1 MVCLIIGKVVEG
13 NSVKSYVVMNENGST
28 QLVKRVSIFKFCRDN
43 DVLNVTV
50 SKNSLTGKGV
60 MLSNIPK
67 YKDTGIF
74 GMQQVGGMSQ
84 EEVMQLAQPY
94 IEQYRQNKQRKQSK
108 QNNSNDKSK
117 QEQYVMSKIDIIELL
132 INCALQMK
140 NITNEMAS
148 NGDFT
153 RYIKQIDIDNAE
165 GDSLDNLIKRQ
176 GVNGLAKGLLD
187 RLNRLKNRVKKF
199 GLNKNLL
206 VMIEHLEKEC
216 EQLKKLHS
224 ETKQIIKQNK
234 DKESIEEKENRQL
247 ESDAESENIDDIPVV
262 EDAHID
268 AIEIDTSD
276 KYIQSIDD
284 IFGDIPVVDD
294 AADDG
299 VLVTVENDSIP
310 IVDDVSNDSVP
321 VTPEKEANSIEKE
334 AKSIEKEE
342 KLDIKNVIDELFLS
356 HDGYKTQDHSSKNGI
371 TAEYRSW
378 DQFGMSIVD
387 ILTIIYKGKDNRF
400 MVRAEIP
407 PLFNVKGYNA
417 GIFKFPGDY
426 TVKITRENIDKA
438 KSELQNYISNAVQIY
453 AEADK
458 ILDEQYKLHKQL
470 KKEIM
475 RARKN
480 LELEYA
486 LYSSQDIISLTQDI
500 DIVDNFIDYIGNGL
514 VARTKSA
521 LATWK
526 ELCISE
532 NIVYA
537 KTIESDL
544 KSLINEA
551 KEIEQR
557 EIKRQQERERQIE
570 KEIQQERERQQE
582 NRDTE
587 TYESDD
593 ENNKFEDDTFKE
605 DLNNIIVKGDDTL
618 YDINSIREGDY
629 ITPFVYRAEIILS
642 QILAAFSTEMELD
655 TESDFSTQKEII
667 SVDMLDPN
675 DDYDDEDDALGKTAL
690 SNEADKCIDEVN
702 DIAKQF
708 IDCIEDINSLS
719 SKSVDSLMSLY
730 NRLEG
735 INVDDSDDYA
745 YNPNSGFTS
754 IYLDFLDELNDI
766 IKSILS
772 SIEECI
778 EKCRETLE
786 KKDTSN
792 NNGIDYT
799 YTTAS
804 NDEIREALAN
814 LSDI

>member
-1 MVCLIIGKVVEG
+1 MNQVYDIWLLIGREAEG
-13 NSVKSYVVMNENGST
+13 NSIKNYIFMHYNGNT
-28 QLVKRVSIFKFCRDN
+28 QFIQKRSVIKFCKEHT
-43 DVLNVTV
+43 VLNVQISGDNIV
-50 SKNSLTGKGV
+50 GKGIAITA
-60 MLSNIPK
+60 LPRYTK
-67 YKDTGIF
+67 QQGF
-74 GMQQVGGMSQ
+74 GLQQVSGMSQ
-84 EEVMQLAQPY
+84 DEVKHLAEPLINQY
-94 IEQYRQNKQRKQSK
+94 IQKKNAELQKKQENSTEAQKDK
-108 QNNSNDKSK
+108 QN
-117 QEQYVMSKIDIIELL
+117 EYVINKLIIIEDL
-132 INCALQMK
+132 IVTALAMK
-140 NITNEMAS
+140 DITNELAS
-148 NGDFT
+148 SEHIT

-199 GLNKNLL
+199 GLDKNLL

-224 ETKQIIKQNK
+224 ETKQIIRQNK
-234 DKESIEEKENRQL
+234 DKENIEENENRQL
-247 ESDAESENIDDIPVV
+247 ESESESENIDDIPVV

-276 KYIQSIDD
+276 KYIQNIDD
-284 IFGDIPVVDD
+284 IFGDIPVVED
-294 AADDG
+294 ADDDG
-299 VLVTVENDSIP
+299 VLVTVENDNIP
-310 IVDDVSNDSVP
+310 MVDDVSNDSVP
-321 VTPEKEANSIEKE
+321 VTPEKETKN
-334 AKSIEKEE
+334 IEKEE

-378 DQFGMSIVD
+378 DKFGMSIVD
-387 ILTIIYKGKDNRF
+387 ILTIIYKGNDNKF
-400 MVRAEIP
+400 MVKADIP

-470 KKEIM
+470 IKELM

-486 LYSSQDIISLTQDI
+486 LYSLQDIDSLTQDI

-532 NIVYA
+532 NIVFT
-537 KTIESDL
+537 KTIEADL

-570 KEIQQERERQQE
+570 KEIQQEK
-582 NRDTE
+582 RDTE

-605 DLNNIIVKGDDTL
+605 DLNDIIVKGDDTL

-629 ITPFVYRAEIILS
+629 ITPFVYRAEITLS

-675 DDYDDEDDALGKTAL
+675 DDYDDEYDNLGKTAL

-766 IKSILS
+766 IKDILS

-786 KKDTSN
+786 QKDTSN

-814 LSDI
+814 LSAI

>member
-1 MVCLIIGKVVEG
+1 MVCLVIGKVAEG

-60 MLSNIPK
+60 MLSNIPR

-84 EEVMQLAQPY
+84 EEVIQLAQPY
-94 IEQYRQNKQRKQSK
+94 IEQYRQNKQRTQSK
-108 QNNSNDKSK
+108 QNSSNDKSK

-199 GLNKNLL
+199 GLHKNLL

-224 ETKQIIKQNK
+224 ETKQIIRQNK
-234 DKESIEEKENRQL
+234 DKESIEEKENGQL
-247 ESDAESENIDDIPVV
+247 EREAESENIDDIPVV

-284 IFGDIPVVDD
+284 IFGDIPVVED
-294 AADDG
+294 ADDDG
-299 VLVTVENDSIP
+299 VLVTVENDNIP

-321 VTPEKEANSIEKE
+321 VTPEKETKN
-334 AKSIEKEE
+334 IEKEE
-342 KLDIKNVIDELFLS
+342 KLDINNVIADLFLS
-356 HDGYKTQDHSSKNGI
+356 HDNYKTQNHSSKNGI

-378 DQFGMSIVD
+378 DKFGMSIVD
-387 ILTIIYKGKDNRF
+387 ILTIIYKGNDNKF
-400 MVRAEIP
+400 MVKADIP

-458 ILDEQYKLHKQL
+458 ILYEQYKLHKQL
-470 KKEIM
+470 IKELM

-486 LYSSQDIISLTQDI
+486 LYSLQDVASLTQDI
-500 DIVDNFIDYIGNGL
+500 DKVDNFIDYIGNGL

-532 NIVYA
+532 NIVF
-537 KTIESDL
+537 TNIIEADL

-557 EIKRQQERERQIE
+557 EIK
-570 KEIQQERERQQE
+570 IQQEKERQQE
-582 NRDTE
+582 KRDTE
-587 TYESDD
+587 AYESDD

-605 DLNNIIVKGDDTL
+605 DLNDIIVKGDDTL

-629 ITPFVYRAEIILS
+629 ITPFAYRAEITLS

-667 SVDMLDPN
+667 SIDMLDPN
-675 DDYDDEDDALGKTAL
+675 DDYDYEYDNLGKTAL

-786 KKDTSN
+786 QHLSKKDTSN

-804 NDEIREALAN
+804 NDEIREALTN
-814 LSDI
+814 WSDI

>member
-1 MVCLIIGKVVEG
+1 MVCLVIGKVVEG

-84 EEVMQLAQPY
+84 EEVIQLAQPY

-108 QNNSNDKSK
+108 QNSSNDKSK

-187 RLNRLKNRVKKF
+187 RLNRLKNRVKKL
-199 GLNKNLL
+199 GLHKNLL

-247 ESDAESENIDDIPVV
+247 ESESESENIDDIPVV

-268 AIEIDTSD
+268 AIEIDTPD
-276 KYIQSIDD
+276 KYIQNIDD
-284 IFGDIPVVDD
+284 IFGDIPVVED
-294 AADDG
+294 ADDDG
-299 VLVTVENDSIP
+299 VLVTVENDNIP

-321 VTPEKEANSIEKE
+321 VTPEKETKN
-334 AKSIEKEE
+334 IEKEE

-378 DQFGMSIVD
+378 DKFGMSIVD
-387 ILTIIYKGKDNRF
+387 ILTIIYKGNDNKF
-400 MVRAEIP
+400 MVKADIP

-426 TVKITRENIDKA
+426 TVKITRENIYKA
-438 KSELQNYISNAVQIY
+438 KSKLQNYISNAVQIY

-470 KKEIM
+470 MKELM

-480 LELEYA
+480 LELEYEF
-486 LYSSQDIISLTQDI
+486 YSLQDVASLTQDI
-500 DIVDNFIDYIGNGL
+500 DKVDNFIDYIGNGL
-514 VARTKSA
+514 VARTKST

-532 NIVYA
+532 NIVF
-537 KTIESDL
+537 TNIIEADL

-557 EIKRQQERERQIE
+557 EIKRQQERERQQ
-570 KEIQQERERQQE
+570 KK
-582 NRDTE
+582 RDTE
-587 TYESDD
+587 AYESDD
-593 ENNKFEDDTFKE
+593 ENNKFEDNTFKE
-605 DLNNIIVKGDDTL
+605 DLNDIIVKGDDTL

-629 ITPFVYRAEIILS
+629 ITPFVYRAEITLS
-642 QILAAFSTEMELD
+642 QIIAAFSTEMELD

-667 SVDMLDPN
+667 SIDMLDPN
-675 DDYDDEDDALGKTAL
+675 DDYDDEYDNLGKTAL

-754 IYLDFLDELNDI
+754 IYLDFLDELNGI

-786 KKDTSN
+786 QKDTSN